1 MDGVRDSLCLVE
13 TSPVFSK
20 KFVKRGRVV
29 NQMKN

>member
-13 TSPVFSK
+13 TSPVSSK
-20 KFVKRGRVV
+20 NFVKRGRVV